1 MNSKGFTLI
10 ELIIVIAFVAVIG
23 VSSVII
29 FEQSTSDTKDK
40 ELQNTYT
47 EIQRAASLYVDLH
60 DTWLDSFSESH
71 EAIIKIGELKNSNYV
86 SNKIKNPVTNKSIP
100 DNYMVRLYVNGT
112 GDNAYL
118 DSCII
123 NYVGSNIKCI
133 SNSDGDPCGCC
144 DYATSTYNPSC
155 N

>member
-1 MNSKGFTLI
+1 MNNSGFTLI
-10 ELIIVIAFVAVIG
+10 ELITVIAFVAIIG

-71 EAIIKIGELKNSNYV
+71 EAIIKIGELKNTNYV
-86 SNKIKNPVTNKSIP
+86 SNKIKNPVTNKKIP

-123 NYVGSNIKCI
+123 NYVGSNINCI
-133 SNSDGDPCGCC
+133 SNSDGNPCECC
-144 DYATSTYNPSC
+144 DYPINTYNISC